1 MEYARNGKRIADIED
16 TCRTMPATHS
26 WNDHRIPVDEYDKVK
41 EMMTEMEQ
49 LLETEASPKSAI
61 RILQRRHHRSVK
73 PSHFTQVYLDER
85 AAGRMERNVKLE
97 NALITKRCRG
107 ISGVSVVTIF
117 FSPYPE
123 GQAFSCKWNCAYCP
137 NEPGQPRSYLFGE
150 PGVLRANQNNFDCV
164 KQMHNRIQ
172 SYKVNGHPTDKFE
185 VLILGGTIHSYPK
198 AYLETFM
205 RDLYYAANVCTDTP
219 PYRNRESLAAEK
231 AINTASNHRVI
242 GLTIETRPDCITPAE
257 LRDFR
262 RWGVTRVQIGVQHT
276 DDAILRAVNRGCS
289 HKHTIAA
296 MKLLRDNCFKVDIHI
311 MPNLPTATPEKDK
324 AMMDV
329 VLNSLNPDQVKVY
342 PCETTPFTKILEDYK
357 LGKYVPY
364 DNEALTDVVI
374 YWKTR
379 VHEWIRNNR
388 IVRDIPDTYI
398 VDGVKSSSQRCEF
411 QQIMKERGL
420 TCRCIRCREA
430 GRWPDSDP
438 ATGSLVRRSYT
449 AQGGIE
455 HFLSWENYERTVLF
469 GFLRLRITTHAP
481 NEVFPELTATALI
494 RELHVY
500 GRTVGT
506 GTTTDEAAGTST
518 TVAQHLGIG
527 RRLLAEAERLAQE
540 AGYTRIAVISG
551 VGVQNYYEKRGYT
564 MSPSGDGEFMVKTL
578 PLPKPHYLPESYT
591 TLYTMMVVYM
601 IILIIAGLTQ
611 MYNPTLQVLPRV
623 DWMT

>member
-1 MEYARNGKRIADIED
+1 MEYARNGKRITDIED
-16 TCRTMPATHS
+16 ICRLLPKTHT
-26 WNDHRIPVDEYDKVK
+26 WADHRIPAADYGDIKI
-41 EMMTEMEQ
+41 MMTEMGQ
-49 LLETEASPKSAI
+49 MLETEESPKSAI
-61 RILQRRHHRSVK
+61 RVLQRRHHRTVK
-73 PSHFTQVYLDER
+73 PSQFTQVYLDER

-107 ISGVSVVTIF
+107 ISGVSVVTVF

-123 GQAFSCKWNCAYCP
+123 GQAFSCRWNCAYCP

-150 PGVLRANQNNFDCV
+150 PGVLRANQSEFDCV
-164 KQMHNRIQ
+164 TQMHNRIQ

-198 AYLETFM
+198 SYLETFM
-205 RDLYYAANVCTDTP
+205 RDLYYAANVCTDIP
-219 PYRNRESLAAEK
+219 PYRIRESLIAEK
-231 AINTASNHRVI
+231 ALNTASKHRVI
-242 GLTIETRPDCITPAE
+242 GLTVETRPDCITPAE

-289 HKHTIAA
+289 HKHTVTA

-329 VLNSLNPDQVKVY
+329 VLDSLHPDQVKVY

-357 LGKYVPY
+357 AGTYVPY
-364 DNEALTDVVI
+364 GNDELTEVVI

-388 IVRDIPDTYI
+388 IVRDIPDNYI
-398 VDGVKSSSQRCEF
+398 IDGVKSSSQRCEF
-411 QQIMKERGL
+411 QQIMKDRGL

-430 GRWPDSDP
+430 GRWPDADP
-438 ATGSLVRRSYT
+438 TTGTLMIRSYV
-449 AQGGIE
+449 AQDGQE
-455 HFLSWENYERTVLF
+455 HFLSWENVERTILF
-469 GFLRLRITTHAP
+469 GFLRLRFASA
-481 NEVFPELTATALI
+481 NEVFPELKGAALI

-506 GTTTDEAAGTST
+506 DTTTEEAATGTT

-527 RRLLAEAERLAQE
+527 RRLLEQAERMAYT
-540 AGYTRIAVISG
+540 AGYNRIAVISG
-551 VGVQNYYEKRGYT
+551 IGVQNYYEKRGYKLAE
-564 MSPSGDGEFMVKTL
+564 GDGEFMIKSL
-578 PLPKPHYLPESYT
+578 QPAESYT
-591 TLYTMMVVYM
+591 TLILAALMYMFVLVLAGYTQY
-601 IILIIAGLTQ
+601 
-611 MYNPTLQVLPRV
+611 YNPTLRVLPIV
-623 DWMT
+623 DWML